1 MGLPERWVDHQLA
14 TASGDFTRRV
24 RALRFS
30 RNLVLAAAALG
41 LLLAVS
47 NLVHSSGASA
57 RLFWA
62 TFGAAWVVIGY
73 TALRQRLYLNRRQ
86 QR

>member
-14 TASGDFTRRV
+14 TASGDCMRRV

-41 LLLAVS
+41 LLLAVT
-47 NLVHSSGASA
+47 NLVRSSGASA
-57 RLFWA
+57 RFFWA
-62 TFGAAWVVIGY
+62 TFGAGWVVIGY
-73 TALRQRLYLNRRQ
+73 TALRQRLYLNRWQ